1 MDTTIKNG
9 KSNRNCNQKTINMK
23 LISLVLPL
31 LLLLSCAA
39 YKDVTAPKV
48 SESINV
54 NGTKEQL
61 FLRSNEWAIRTFA
74 YPQSEIQYSDK
85 NDGKIIGRFL
95 MNTKNDP
102 YYLSDVFSVITITV
116 TDKTAQIEIDPLP
129 WKFSRISLYA
139 SIYKPETA
147 QKDMHK
153 LVDSFKTFMVSH
165 PSGSDPL
172 VSR

>member
-1 MDTTIKNG
+1 
-9 KSNRNCNQKTINMK
+9 MK
-23 LISLVLPL
+23 LLFSLLSL

-39 YKDVTAPKV
+39 YKDVSAPKV

-61 FLRSNEWAIRTFA
+61 FLKSNEWAIRAFTN
-74 YPQSEIQYSDK
+74 PQSEIQYSDK
-85 NDGKIIGRFL
+85 NDGKIIGKFL

-102 YYLSDVFSVITITV
+102 YFLSDVFSVITITV
-116 TDKTAQIEIDPLP
+116 SDRTAQIEIDPLP
-129 WKFSRISLYA
+129 WKYSRISLYT

-153 LVDSFKTFMVSH
+153 LIDSFKTFMETHTTNSE
-165 PSGSDPL
+165 PL